1 MNMKMLRKMQNKMVR
16 IQEDLAQETIEGTAG
31 GGAVVVTMTGQQ
43 QVQAVEIDPD
53 VVDPDDVSLLED
65 LILAAFNEALTKSQE
80 LAGKR
85 LGALT
90 GGMGLGNL
98 GF

>member
-16 IQEDLAQETIEGTAG
+16 IQEELAQETIEGTAG

-53 VVDPDDVSLLED
+53 VVDPADVSLLED

-90 GGMGLGNL
+90 GGLGLGNL

>member
-1 MNMKMLRKMQNKMVR
+1 MNMKMLRRMQNKMVR
-16 IQEDLAQETIEGTAG
+16 IQEELAQETIEGTAG

-43 QVQAVEIDPD
+43 QVQSVEINPD
-53 VVDPDDVSLLED
+53 VVDPEDVSLLED

-90 GGMGLGNL
+90 GGLGLGNL

>member
-16 IQEDLAQETIEGTAG
+16 IQEELGQETVEGTAG

-43 QVQAVEIDPD
+43 QVQAVKVDPA

-65 LILAAFNEALTKSQE
+65 LILAAFSEALTKSQD

-90 GGMGLGNL
+90 GGLGLGNL

>member
-1 MNMKMLRKMQNKMVR
+1 MNMKMLRKMQNKMVK
-16 IQEDLAQETIEGTAG
+16 IQEELGQETVEGTAG

-43 QVQAVEIDPD
+43 QVEAIKIDPE
-53 VVDPDDVSLLED
+53 VVDPEDVPMLED
-65 LILAAFNEALTKSQE
+65 LILAATTEALTKSQD

-98 GF
+98 GI

>member
-1 MNMKMLRKMQNKMVR
+1 MNMKMLRRMQNKMVK
-16 IQEDLAQETIEGTAG
+16 IQDELAQETIEGTAG

-43 QVQAVEIDPD
+43 QVQSVEINPD
-53 VVDPDDVSLLED
+53 VVDPEDVSLLED

-90 GGMGLGNL
+90 GGLGLGNL

>member
-1 MNMKMLRKMQNKMVR
+1 MNMKMLRRMQNKMVK
-16 IQEDLAQETIEGTAG
+16 IQEELAQETIEGTAG

-43 QVQAVEIDPD
+43 QIQAVEIDPA
-53 VVDPDDVSLLED
+53 VVDPEDVSLLED
-65 LILAAFNEALTKSQE
+65 LILAAFSEALVKSQD

-90 GGMGLGNL
+90 GGLGLGNL
-98 GF
+98 GM

>member
-1 MNMKMLRKMQNKMVR
+1 MNMKMLRRMQNKMVK
-16 IQEDLAQETIEGTAG
+16 IQDELAQETIEGTAG

-43 QVQAVEIDPD
+43 QVQSVEINPD
-53 VVDPDDVSLLED
+53 VVDPEDVSMLED
-65 LILAAFNEALTKSQE
+65 LILAAFTEALTKSQE

-90 GGMGLGNL
+90 GGLGLGNL

>member
-16 IQEDLAQETIEGTAG
+16 IQEELAQETIEGTAG

-43 QVQAVEIDPD
+43 QIQAVKIDPD
-53 VVDPDDVSLLED
+53 VVDPADVSLLED
-65 LILAAFNEALTKSQE
+65 LILAAFNEALMKSQE

-90 GGMGLGNL
+90 GGLGLGNL

>member
-1 MNMKMLRKMQNKMVR
+1 MNMKMLRRMQNKMVK
-16 IQEDLAQETIEGTAG
+16 IQEELAQETIEGTAG

-43 QVQAVEIDPD
+43 QIQAVEIDPA
-53 VVDPDDVSLLED
+53 VVDPEDVSLLED
-65 LILAAFNEALTKSQE
+65 LILAAFSEALVKSQD

-90 GGMGLGNL
+90 GGLGLGNL
-98 GF
+98 GL